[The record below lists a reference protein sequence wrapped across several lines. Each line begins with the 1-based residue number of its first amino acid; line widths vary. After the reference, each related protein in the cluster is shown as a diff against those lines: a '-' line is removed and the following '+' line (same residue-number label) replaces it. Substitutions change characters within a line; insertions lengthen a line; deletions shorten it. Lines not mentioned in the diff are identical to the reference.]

1 MGRNPL
7 RYRTPTDDQKLYGLI
22 AYKKK
27 KNFWTCTKTFLP
39 FMVTYHP
46 MIYLL

>member
-22 AYKKK
+22 AYKEKFFGHVLK
-27 KNFWTCTKTFLP
+27 LFYPSW
-39 FMVTYHP
+39 
-46 MIYLL
+46 

>member
-22 AYKKK
+22 AYKE

>member
-22 AYKKK
+22 AYKK
-27 KNFWTCTKTFLP
+27 NFWTCTKTFLP